1 MSTDSSKMSTAF
13 QAAEARQK
21 QICANE
27 QARIDA
33 YEAISEL
40 KKVELTNLS
49 QEKQKAFLTNWAKAV
64 ETKEAAIKT
73 AQEFIQN
80 NPRAVA

>member
-1 MSTDSSKMSTAF
+1 MSKVF
-13 QAAEARQK
+13 EAAEARQK

-49 QEKQKAFLTNWAKAV
+49 QEKQEAFLTSWSKAI
-64 ETKEAAIKT
+64 ETREAAIKT
-73 AQEFIQN
+73 AEEFIQN
-80 NPRAVA
+80 NPRVVA